1 MVEAPATK
9 LDPILRL
16 AIELNATDI
25 HVQVGLPPMFRVR
38 GKLVAHQ
45 SGRLSAEQCEA
56 LVFSIMSE
64 DQKKSFG
71 ERLDC
76 DFSHGITGLARFRI
90 NVFRQ
95 RASVAAAFRRIPYQI
110 PAIEQLGLPA
120 SVLELTRLKRGLI
133 LVTGATGQGKS
144 TTLASVLDRMNQER
158 QLHIVTLEDP
168 IEYLFEHK
176 SSIVV
181 QREVGIDT
189 LSFASALRACLR
201 EDPDVILVGEM
212 RDVSTIESALTAAET
227 GHLVFAT
234 LHTKTP
240 AQGIDR
246 IVDVFPPHQQQ
257 QARVQLANVLHAVLT
272 QQLLP
277 RRDNEGMALAMEML
291 MITSAIR
298 NLIREGKT
306 FQIQSLLQTG
316 ASSGMLTMEQS
327 LKGLVDKRWIS
338 ADDALE
344 SCFDPK
350 EMARLL
356 GRK

>member
-1 MVEAPATK
+1 
-9 LDPILRL
+9 
-16 AIELNATDI
+16 
-25 HVQVGLPPMFRVR
+25 
-38 GKLVAHQ
+38 
-45 SGRLSAEQCEA
+45 
-56 LVFSIMSE
+56 
-64 DQKKSFG
+64 
-71 ERLDC
+71 
-76 DFSHGITGLARFRI
+76 
-90 NVFRQ
+90 
-95 RASVAAAFRRIPYQI
+95 
-110 PAIEQLGLPA
+110 
-120 SVLELTRLKRGLI
+120 
-133 LVTGATGQGKS
+133 
-144 TTLASVLDRMNQER
+144 MNEER

-189 LSFASALRACLR
+189 RSFASALRACLR

-212 RDVSTIESALTAAET
+212 RDVPTIESALTAAET

-257 QARVQLANVLHAVLT
+257 QARVQLSNVLHAVLT
-272 QQLLP
+272 QQLIP
-277 RRDNEGMALAMEML
+277 RRDNEGIALAMEML

-306 FQIQSLLQTG
+306 FQMQSLLQTG
-316 ASSGMLTMEQS
+316 ASSGMLTMENS

>member
-25 HVQVGLPPMFRVR
+25 HVQVGLPPIFRVR

-45 SGRLSAEQCEA
+45 AEPLSAEQCEA

-64 DQKKSFG
+64 DQKKTFS

-76 DFSHGITGLARFRI
+76 DFSHGIAGLARFRI
-90 NVFRQ
+90 NVF
-95 RASVAAAFRRIPYQI
+95 
-110 PAIEQLGLPA
+110 
-120 SVLELTRLKRGLI
+120 
-133 LVTGATGQGKS
+133 
-144 TTLASVLDRMNQER
+144 
-158 QLHIVTLEDP
+158 
-168 IEYLFEHK
+168 
-176 SSIVV
+176 
-181 QREVGIDT
+181 
-189 LSFASALRACLR
+189 
-201 EDPDVILVGEM
+201 
-212 RDVSTIESALTAAET
+212 
-227 GHLVFAT
+227 

-257 QARVQLANVLHAVLT
+257 QARVQLANVLHELI
-272 QQLLP
+272 P
-277 RRDNEGMALAMEML
+277 RRDYEGMALAMEML
-291 MITSAIR
+291 LITPAIR
-298 NLIREGKT
+298 NLIREAKT
-306 FQIQSLLQTG
+306 FQIRSLLQTG

-327 LKGLVDKRWIS
+327 LKGLVDKRWIC

>member
-45 SGRLSAEQCEA
+45 SEPLSAHHCEA

-64 DQKKSFG
+64 DQKKTFS

-110 PAIEQLGLPA
+110 PAMEQLGLPS

-176 SSIVV
+176 SSIVGP
-181 QREVGIDT
+181 REVGIDT
-189 LSFASALRACLR
+189 LSFASAPRACLR
-201 EDPDVILVGEM
+201 EDPV
-212 RDVSTIESALTAAET
+212 
-227 GHLVFAT
+227 
-234 LHTKTP
+234 
-240 AQGIDR
+240 
-246 IVDVFPPHQQQ
+246 
-257 QARVQLANVLHAVLT
+257 VLT
-272 QQLLP
+272 QQLIP
-277 RRDNEGMALAMEML
+277 RRDDEGMALAMEML
-291 MITSAIR
+291 MIIPAIR
-298 NLIREGKT
+298 NLIREAKT

>member
-25 HVQVGLPPMFRVR
+25 HVQVGLPPIFRVR

-45 SGRLSAEQCEA
+45 SEPLSAEQCEA

-64 DQKKSFG
+64 DQKKTFS

-76 DFSHGITGLARFRI
+76 DFSHGIAGLARFRI
-90 NVFRQ
+90 NVF
-95 RASVAAAFRRIPYQI
+95 
-110 PAIEQLGLPA
+110 
-120 SVLELTRLKRGLI
+120 
-133 LVTGATGQGKS
+133 
-144 TTLASVLDRMNQER
+144 
-158 QLHIVTLEDP
+158 
-168 IEYLFEHK
+168 
-176 SSIVV
+176 
-181 QREVGIDT
+181 
-189 LSFASALRACLR
+189 
-201 EDPDVILVGEM
+201 
-212 RDVSTIESALTAAET
+212 
-227 GHLVFAT
+227 

-257 QARVQLANVLHAVLT
+257 QARVQLANVLHAILT
-272 QQLLP
+272 QQLIP
-277 RRDNEGMALAMEML
+277 RRDDEVMALAMEML
-291 MITSAIR
+291 MITPAIR
-298 NLIREGKT
+298 NLIREAKT

-327 LKGLVDKRWIS
+327 LKGLVDKRWIN

>member
-45 SGRLSAEQCEA
+45 SEPLSAQQCEA

-64 DQKKSFG
+64 DQKKTFS

-95 RASVAAAFRRIPYQI
+95 RASVASAFRRIPYQI
-110 PAIEQLGLPA
+110 PAMEQLGLPS
-120 SVLELTRLKRGLI
+120 SVLELTRLRRGLI

-144 TTLASVLDRMNQER
+144 TTLASVLDRMNEER

-227 GHLVFAT
+227 GHLGFAT
-234 LHTKTP
+234 CTRRRPPRASTESWMCSRRTSSSRPACSSPTCSTP
-240 AQGIDR
+240 
-246 IVDVFPPHQQQ
+246 
-257 QARVQLANVLHAVLT
+257 
-272 QQLLP
+272 
-277 RRDNEGMALAMEML
+277 
-291 MITSAIR
+291 
-298 NLIREGKT
+298 
-306 FQIQSLLQTG
+306 
-316 ASSGMLTMEQS
+316 SSPSSSSRAGTTRAWPS
-327 LKGLVDKRWIS
+327 PWK
-338 ADDALE
+338 
-344 SCFDPK
+344 C
-350 EMARLL
+350 
-356 GRK
+356 

>member
-45 SGRLSAEQCEA
+45 SEPLSAEQCEA

-64 DQKKSFG
+64 DQKKTFS

-76 DFSHGITGLARFRI
+76 DFSHGITGRGPRAA
-90 NVFRQ
+90 RQ
-95 RASVAAAFRRIPYQI
+95 RAPRRPHPAAHPAPRR
-110 PAIEQLGLPA
+110 
-120 SVLELTRLKRGLI
+120 RGL
-133 LVTGATGQGKS
+133 
-144 TTLASVLDRMNQER
+144 
-158 QLHIVTLEDP
+158 
-168 IEYLFEHK
+168 
-176 SSIVV
+176 
-181 QREVGIDT
+181 
-189 LSFASALRACLR
+189 
-201 EDPDVILVGEM
+201 
-212 RDVSTIESALTAAET
+212 
-227 GHLVFAT
+227 
-234 LHTKTP
+234 
-240 AQGIDR
+240 
-246 IVDVFPPHQQQ
+246 
-257 QARVQLANVLHAVLT
+257 
-272 QQLLP
+272 
-277 RRDNEGMALAMEML
+277 ALAMEML
-291 MITSAIR
+291 MITPAIR
-298 NLIREGKT
+298 NLIREAKT

-338 ADDALE
+338 PDDALE

>member
-1 MVEAPATK
+1 MLPGSALALEDV
-9 LDPILRL
+9 LRL
-16 AIELNATDI
+16 AIEMNATDI

-38 GKLVAHQ
+38 GKLMPHA
-45 SGRLSAEQCEA
+45 SPALTAEQCEA
-56 LVFSIMSE
+56 LVFSIMTE
-64 DQKKSFG
+64 DQKKTFS

-76 DFSHGITGLARFRI
+76 DFSYGIPGLARFRI

-95 RASVAAAFRRIPYQI
+95 RGSVAAAFRRIPYQI
-110 PAIEQLGLPA
+110 PAIEQLGLPPN
-120 SVLELTRLKRGLI
+120 VLELTRLKRGLI

-144 TTLASVLDRMNQER
+144 TTLASLLDRMNQER

-168 IEYLFEHK
+168 VEYLFDHK

-189 LSFASALRACLR
+189 LSFASGLRACLR

-212 RDVSTIESALTAAET
+212 RDVPTIESALTAAET

-257 QARVQLANVLHAVLT
+257 QARVQLANVLHAVIT

-277 RRDNEGMALAMEML
+277 RRDSDGIALAMEML
-291 MITSAIR
+291 VITSAIR
-298 NLIREGKT
+298 NLIREAKT

-316 ASSGMLTMEQS
+316 ASAGMLTMDNS
-327 LKGLVDKRWIS
+327 LKALVDKGWIS

-350 EMARLL
+350 EMARIL

>member
-45 SGRLSAEQCEA
+45 SEPLSAQQCEA

-64 DQKKSFG
+64 DQKKTFS

-76 DFSHGITGLARFRI
+76 DFSHGITGLARFASMCSGSG
-90 NVFRQ
+90 
-95 RASVAAAFRRIPYQI
+95 RAWPPPSAASRTRFP
-110 PAIEQLGLPA
+110 PWSSSGCS

-212 RDVSTIESALTAAET
+212 RDVPTS
-227 GHLVFAT
+227 
-234 LHTKTP
+234 
-240 AQGIDR
+240 
-246 IVDVFPPHQQQ
+246 
-257 QARVQLANVLHAVLT
+257 
-272 QQLLP
+272 P
-277 RRDNEGMALAMEML
+277 RRRRV
-291 MITSAIR
+291 TSSSPPCTR
-298 NLIREGKT
+298 RRPPR
-306 FQIQSLLQTG
+306 
-316 ASSGMLTMEQS
+316 ASTASWTCSRRTSSSRPACSSPTCSTPSSPSSSSRAGTTRAWPS
-327 LKGLVDKRWIS
+327 PWK
-338 ADDALE
+338 
-344 SCFDPK
+344 C
-350 EMARLL
+350 
-356 GRK
+356 